1 MLLRRKLPDAKI
13 FVGFWTLT
21 EVGAERRHALPATG
35 ADLVVTSLRK
45 AVEQIVGAARESAH
59 VPGDR
64 QPDVGIPSV
73 AG

>member
-1 MLLRRKLPDAKI
+1 MLLRRKLSDAKI
-13 FVGFWTLT
+13 FVGFWT
-21 EVGAERRHALPATG
+21 PTG

-45 AVEQIVGAARESAH
+45 AVEQIIGATRESARH
-59 VPGDR
+59 RPVAGDR